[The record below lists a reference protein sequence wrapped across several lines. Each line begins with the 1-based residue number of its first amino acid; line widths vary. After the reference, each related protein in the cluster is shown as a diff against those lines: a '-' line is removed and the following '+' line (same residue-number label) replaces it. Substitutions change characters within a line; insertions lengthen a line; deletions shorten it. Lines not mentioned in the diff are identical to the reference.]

1 MTATRAEQRAEPR
14 VFHLL
19 QGEALDVWHSPT
31 GDVGRVF
38 HGAGI
43 EAVWVSK
50 QDEAVDREWFSQGSV
65 DLIVVIRGQLA
76 VEFAEEGR
84 DRVVLDP
91 GDLLVLPP
99 DTRCRGYRW
108 PRERREATV
117 FLAVYPVPDTAGE
130 PDDGAAEQEADRPA
144 EQ

>member
-1 MTATRAEQRAEPR
+1 MTATRVDQPAEPR

-19 QGEALDVWHSPT
+19 QGEALDRWHSPT

-38 HGAGI
+38 RGAGI

-50 QDEAVDREWFSQGSV
+50 RDEAIDPEWFSQGSV
-65 DLIVVIRGQLA
+65 DLIVVIRGQLC

-99 DTRCRGYRW
+99 DTRCRGYGW

-117 FLAVYPVPDTAGE
+117 FLAVYPVP
-130 PDDGAAEQEADRPA
+130 GAADGSDTEIARHSIEDHAA
-144 EQ
+144 N

>member
-1 MTATRAEQRAEPR
+1 M
-14 VFHLL
+14 L

-38 HGAGI
+38 RGAGV

-50 QDEAVDREWFSQGSV
+50 QAEAIDRAWFSQDGV
-65 DLIVVIRGQLA
+65 DLIVVIRGQLC
-76 VEFAEEGR
+76 VEFAEVSR

-99 DTRCRGYRW
+99 NTRCRAYRW
-108 PRERREATV
+108 PRECHEATV
-117 FLAVYPVPDTAGE
+117 FLAVYPVPGAT
-130 PDDGAAEQEADRPA
+130 DGADAEMAGQSIENHAVS
-144 EQ
+144 